1 MCRWD
6 MGGPAGGYVI
16 AEYSHGKRN
25 GHWTGFYPNG
35 TILSESDWIDDE
47 RHGHHTVFNRDGS
60 IEFEED
66 WIHGVRQKK
75 PAALPLAP

>member
-25 GHWTGFYPNG
+25 GHWTQFNSNG
-35 TILSESDWIDDE
+35 AIGMECDYIDGE
-47 RHGHHTVFNRDGS
+47 QHGHETWFNEDGS
-60 IEFEED
+60 IRSEAD
-66 WIHGVRQKK
+66 YIHGVRQ
-75 PAALPLAP
+75 